1 MAQNTSIA
9 WTDSTFNPWL
19 GCLRVSRA
27 CDHCYAA
34 ALAKRTGRRDRHG
47 RDLWDPHGERV
58 RTSPDYWRQPL
69 RWNRDAQ
76 AEGRRHRVFCAS
88 MADIFD
94 NRAPPAWRTD
104 LWALIRATP
113 ALEWQLLTKRPQN
126 IAGMLPPDWGNGW
139 SNVWLGTTAENQL
152 EAARRIPHLI
162 AIPAAVRFL
171 SVEPMLEAIDL
182 SFWLDRLHHVIVG
195 GESGVGNR
203 SRPMHPDWLRDLRDQ
218 ALNAGIALFI
228 KQLGSNRAAWSGVRH
243 LKGEDP
249 AEWPA
254 DLRIQDFPG
263 LRTAGLY

>member
-1 MAQNTSIA
+1 MAESTSIA

-19 GCLRVSRA
+19 GCLRVSAA

-34 ALAKRTGRRDRHG
+34 ALAKRTGRRDRHR
-47 RDLWDPHGERV
+47 RDLWDPHAERV

-76 AEGRRHRVFCAS
+76 AKGHRHRVFCAS

-126 IAGMLPPDWGNGW
+126 IAGMLPPDWGHGW
-139 SNVWLGTTAENQL
+139 PNVWLGTTTENQH
-152 EAARRIPHLI
+152 EAVRRIPHLI
-162 AIPAAVRFL
+162 AVPATVRFL

-182 SFWLDRLHHVIVG
+182 SPWLDRLHHVIVG
-195 GESGVGNR
+195 GESGVGNS
-203 SRPMHPDWLRDLRDQ
+203 SRPMDPDWLRDLRDQ
-218 ALNAGIALFI
+218 ALTAGLALFV
-228 KQLGSNRAAWSGVRH
+228 KQLGSNRAAWPGVRH

-254 DLRIQDFPG
+254 DLRIQDFPA
-263 LRTAGLY
+263 LRTAGPY